1 MGVCY
6 LNATSSRA
14 LVLVWCCHVHC
25 SKVTNPRHQSQ
36 GKTRPA
42 SSGARQIKKWQ
53 NANMSAG
60 QSFGSVI
67 FAKASAVSS
76 KQEADVP
83 RHCCQHRICRN
94 PSILDDGL
102 QFPEGLGP
110 GVLQTQLGYQPPIK
124 VGMDGI
130 WNANFQLRST
140 CFVTPHKCIETAPRR
155 SRFQFNH
162 H

>member
-1 MGVCY
+1 MPSSCVPRHFIQGKLLAMGVCY

-14 LVLVWCCHVHC
+14 LVLLWCCHVHC

-42 SSGARQIKKWQ
+42 SSGLGSRNIKKWQ

-60 QSFGSVI
+60 QSFGSVF

-83 RHCCQHRICRN
+83 RHCQDRICRN

-130 WNANFQLRST
+130 
-140 CFVTPHKCIETAPRR
+140 
-155 SRFQFNH
+155 
-162 H
+162 

>member
-1 MGVCY
+1 
-6 LNATSSRA
+6 
-14 LVLVWCCHVHC
+14 
-25 SKVTNPRHQSQ
+25 
-36 GKTRPA
+36 
-42 SSGARQIKKWQ
+42 
-53 NANMSAG
+53 MSAG

-83 RHCCQHRICRN
+83 RHCQDRICRN

-110 GVLQTQLGYQPPIK
+110 GVLQTQLGYQPTTTV

-130 WNANFQLRST
+130 
-140 CFVTPHKCIETAPRR
+140 
-155 SRFQFNH
+155 
-162 H
+162 